1 MKTIILLALSAALF
15 VTASA
20 APTPDKLLEAPT
32 GFIRFVIHTEQWGG
46 NEFYLRTDKILAVR
60 TPHSTDGKPASSTV
74 EIYTMAPGSEYS
86 PAGKGEFVAGNQRF
100 LLELGSPEEA
110 RKAVDSILAAIGK
123 ADRTNTK

>member
-20 APTPDKLLEAPT
+20 APTLDKLLEAPT

-46 NEFYLRTDKILAVR
+46 NEFYLRADKILAVR
-60 TPHSTDGKPASSTV
+60 IPYSNDGKPASSTV

-110 RKAVDSILAAIGK
+110 RKAVESILAAIGK
-123 ADRTNTK
+123 ADRSNAK